1 MDIKSLITQ
10 KRILFLIICVKCLK
24 QNRILFVFLLNFHAQ
39 KLDIDLSKIFSW
51 EKIFIKSPYYERK
64 KRKKKKYPPLSPTT
78 PSHITK
84 TITFWKTK
92 KTPTFQPWKRTKLFP
107 PMPPKKQPLEIVP
120 HPPKKSLLPI
130 PPKKILHKRVEL
142 FCLPFPTQ
150 KKSL

>member
-64 KRKKKKYPPLSPTT
+64 KRKKKNIYPPPSPTT

-84 TITFWKTK
+84 TITFWKQKKPQPSNLEKGPNFSLPCHPK
-92 KTPTFQPWKRTKLFP
+92 KTPWDSP
-107 PMPPKKQPLEIVP
+107 P
-120 HPPKKSLLPI
+120 S
-130 PPKKILHKRVEL
+130 PKKIT
-142 FCLPFPTQ
+142 FSNPTQ
-150 KKSL
+150 KNSS